1 MVVVAVMR
9 QLCACC
15 YCGVAGFS
23 WVFSVVIVFYL
34 TCFFVFLF
42 IYCLSTGA
50 CWSWPAFKGLEER
63 LLPRCCSRGLS
74 PEINLDTRVVLQV
87 TEELRPLS
95 SLPWCPRCPREM
107 LTCCCTTAEGPES
120 AHRHPPLHCQQI
132 QLAATYS
139 CRRMAACWLSS
150 TTSSTCWC
158 KMPSSCGEKSTRN
171 EWRASDT
178 SVVFLKML
186 FKALVVLLICVMDCV
201 PSASTA
207 WKMVNQVQVSLC
219 FLYHWQ

>member
-1 MVVVAVMR
+1 M
-9 QLCACC
+9 
-15 YCGVAGFS
+15 
-23 WVFSVVIVFYL
+23 
-34 TCFFVFLF
+34 
-42 IYCLSTGA
+42 
-50 CWSWPAFKGLEER
+50 
-63 LLPRCCSRGLS
+63 S
-74 PEINLDTRVVLQV
+74 PEINLDTRVVLQE

-158 KMPSSCGEKSTRN
+158 KMPSFCGEKSTRN

-186 FKALVVLLICVMDCV
+186 VKALVVLLICVMDCV
-201 PSASTA
+201 PSARTA
-207 WKMVNQVQVSLC
+207 WKMVNQVPGLSVFSVPLAVGGSSKRKRCQGCSVKKDCKMQKVCGRCSKYICRGCAVLYYSAFASQV
-219 FLYHWQ
+219 